1 MNIRM
6 HEEIASI
13 TEADL
18 RLMRIFRVVAESGGL
33 TAAETKLHMER
44 STISRH
50 IKALEERL
58 GGQLCMRGP
67 AGFELTELGRTT
79 LRASITAC
87 DTLDHVRDEL
97 NLARSVMTG
106 DLMIGLADNCL
117 SNPCARVVSAVAAFR
132 LQAPGV
138 RLHMSIRPPAQLFE
152 DLATRHLHLCVT
164 GMPGEHGKFTLQHIF
179 DEEFRLYVGGGPDDP
194 VPHIGEL
201 ERLGYVLVTRDGD
214 ARPRALATRLKLTRQ
229 AVASGLEAV
238 ATFLAAGG
246 FVGFLPAHY
255 ASELSQSYR
264 LREVAGAGPVFYK
277 TQFFLAYEK
286 SRPLS
291 SPGRLF
297 ANLLIAAHEGAFA
310 GEAADMRSPALA
322 PDRLNAP
329 TAVA

>member
-1 MNIRM
+1 MNVQLHKAIT
-6 HEEIASI
+6 SI

-33 TAAETKLHMER
+33 TAAETKLRMER

-58 GGQLCMRGP
+58 GGQLCLRGP
-67 AGFELTELGRTT
+67 AGFELTDLGRAT

-87 DTLDHVRDEL
+87 DTLDHVRDQL

-106 DLMIGLADNCL
+106 DLLIGLADNCL
-117 SNPCARVVSAVAAFR
+117 SNPRARIVEAVAAFR
-132 LQAPGV
+132 AQAPGV
-138 RLHMSIRPPAQLFE
+138 QLHMSIRPPAQLLD
-152 DLATRHLHLCVT
+152 DLTTRHLHLCVT
-164 GMPGEHGKFTLQHIF
+164 GKPGDPGRFALQHLF
-179 DEEFRLYVGGGPDDP
+179 DEEFRLYVGGAPDAP
-194 VPHIGEL
+194 APHADEL

-214 ARPRALATRLKLTRQ
+214 PRPKALAARLKLSRQ

-238 ATFLAAGG
+238 ATFLASGG

-264 LREVAGAGPVFYK
+264 LREVVGAEASFYG
-277 TQFFLAYEK
+277 TEFYLAHER

-297 ANLLIAAHEGAFA
+297 ANLLTAAHEAPMA
-310 GEAADMRSPALA
+310 SQTADARRS
-322 PDRLNAP
+322 
-329 TAVA
+329 TSSF

>member
-1 MNIRM
+1 MIG
-6 HEEIASI
+6 SI

-18 RLMRIFRVVAESGGL
+18 RLMRIFRAVAEAGGL
-33 TAAETKLHMER
+33 TSAERRLNMER

-58 GGQLCMRGP
+58 GGQLCLRGP
-67 AGFELTELGRTT
+67 AGFELTDLGFAT

-106 DLMIGLADNCL
+106 DLLVGLADNCL
-117 SNPCARVVSAVAAFR
+117 SNPRARIVEAVAAFR
-132 LQAPGV
+132 VQAPGV
-138 RLHMSIRPPAQLFE
+138 RLHMSIRPPAQLME

-164 GMPGEHGKFTLQHIF
+164 GRPGEAKKFALHRLF
-179 DEEFRLYVGGGPDDP
+179 DEEFRLYVGGSLGDP
-194 VPHIGEL
+194 APHIDAL
-201 ERLGYVLVTRDGD
+201 EREGYVLVTRDGD
-214 ARPRALATRLKLTRQ
+214 PRTRALAAKLKITRQ

-238 ATFLAAGG
+238 ATFIAAGG
-246 FVGFLPAHY
+246 FVGLLPTHY

-264 LREVAGAGPVFYK
+264 FREVEGAEAVYYRTLFY
-277 TQFFLAYEK
+277 LAYEK

-297 ANLLIAAHEGAFA
+297 VRLIGTSHEAVLRGMTAA
-310 GEAADMRSPALA
+310 
-322 PDRLNAP
+322 
-329 TAVA
+329 